1 MGKRIAVLGTG
12 AIGSSVGAD
21 LTRAGHDVWLIDQ
34 WPEHVEVMRSKGL
47 HVTMPEGDLDIKVR
61 ALHLCEVASVRSHSI
76 SYSLHRSR
84 PIPSG
89 LRISS
94 SRI

>member
-21 LTRAGHDVWLIDQ
+21 MTRAGHDVWLVDQ

-47 HVTMPEGDLDIKVR
+47 HITMPEGDLDIKVR
-61 ALHLCEVASVRSHSI
+61 ALHLC
-76 SYSLHRSR
+76 
-84 PIPSG
+84 
-89 LRISS
+89 
-94 SRI
+94 

>member
-21 LTRAGHDVWLIDQ
+21 LTRAGQDVWLIDQ

-47 HVTMPEGDLDIKVR
+47 HIAMSEGDLDI
-61 ALHLCEVASVRSHSI
+61 
-76 SYSLHRSR
+76 
-84 PIPSG
+84 
-89 LRISS
+89 
-94 SRI
+94 